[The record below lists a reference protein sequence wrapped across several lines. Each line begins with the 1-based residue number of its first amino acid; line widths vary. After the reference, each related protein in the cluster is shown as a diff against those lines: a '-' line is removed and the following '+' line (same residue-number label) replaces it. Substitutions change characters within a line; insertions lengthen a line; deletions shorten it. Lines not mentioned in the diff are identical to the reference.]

1 MMDMQTIILLSV
13 GVLTI
18 GAMIYF
24 IIKSKNDSGNSSKV
38 QENVDVQQREEII
51 DEDSNYT
58 TVDGDGEDESI
69 FDS

>member
-1 MMDMQTIILLSV
+1 MDMQTIILLSV